1 MWIYGLNADRAA
13 EAAAQAELNDNKLL
27 LELVLPRI
35 LIFDLQPGDGRAA
48 TVEVKDEK
56 TVAPFAVKML
66 HTAADFEAYHESQ
79 EARIRGLL
87 GQGRRLRGIHE
98 GAATNTDDEFDLLG
112 ASAAAAAVQS
122 LSQGVT
128 SLSKTGVDAVSN
140 TLMNAGGSAA
150 AAMSDPLATGGAV
163 VNQTAALGGA
173 VVDTTA
179 ELGGAAV
186 QETLQCGEK
195 LVESIKSGRLLW
207 GVALAVTVVAVTGF
221 FFIECSRYICP
232 SNDFVCSL
240 CVLVQG

>member
-1 MWIYGLNADRAA
+1 M
-13 EAAAQAELNDNKLL
+13 
-27 LELVLPRI
+27 
-35 LIFDLQPGDGRAA
+35 
-48 TVEVKDEK
+48 
-56 TVAPFAVKML
+56 
-66 HTAADFEAYHESQ
+66 
-79 EARIRGLL
+79 
-87 GQGRRLRGIHE
+87 
-98 GAATNTDDEFDLLG
+98 
-112 ASAAAAAVQS
+112 
-122 LSQGVT
+122 SQGVT

-195 LVESIKSGRLLW
+195 LVESTKSGRLLW

-221 FFIECSRYICP
+221 FFMSAAVT
-232 SNDFVCSL
+232 S
-240 CVLVQG
+240 VLVMISYAHFVFWWQG